1 MANEFTS
8 TITNSIGAS
17 ARLAYAAGALYEARE
32 NYRDQGEYGRL
43 YERGNTTFAVRW
55 FNANLDEV
63 GYYLPDVGTYGQ
75 FATPRVWGEEELLEL
90 KVWYRVNREE
100 VA

>member
-32 NYRDQGEYGRL
+32 NYRD
-43 YERGNTTFAVRW
+43 RGNGGHLYNRGNATFAVRW

-63 GYYLPDVGTYGQ
+63 GYYLPDMGTYAQ
-75 FATPRVWGEEELLEL
+75 FAKPRVWGEWELSKLTD
-90 KVWYRVNREE
+90 WYRVNQEE
-100 VA
+100 AV